1 MDGLKGENPF
11 NWGYFFCLTPIVFGD
26 IYINKSLYLNLFIY
40 ERQPMKKIANIFKAL
55 SDDTRLRVVKLLQ
68 ERELCV
74 CELMQVLDMSQ
85 PRISR
90 HMSVLKNAGLV
101 EDRREGK
108 WVHYSLRKETQGK
121 EIKILLDAMVV
132 MANDDAIIR
141 ADKKNLK
148 KAIRLSE
155 VKGSCMRCTF

>member
-1 MDGLKGENPF
+1 
-11 NWGYFFCLTPIVFGD
+11 
-26 IYINKSLYLNLFIY
+26 
-40 ERQPMKKIANIFKAL
+40 MKKITNIFKAL

-90 HMSVLKNAGLV
+90 HMSVLKNAGLL

-108 WVHYSLRKETQGK
+108 WVHYSLRNGVENK
-121 EIKILLDAMVV
+121 EINVILQTLSRLA
-132 MANDDAIIR
+132 
-141 ADKKNLK
+141 ADHPLVQVDRRKLK
-148 KAIRLSE
+148 RAIRLGEAVCST
-155 VKGSCMRCTF
+155 KGGKK

>member
-1 MDGLKGENPF
+1 
-11 NWGYFFCLTPIVFGD
+11 
-26 IYINKSLYLNLFIY
+26 
-40 ERQPMKKIANIFKAL
+40 MKKIANIFKAL
-55 SDDTRLRVVKLLQ
+55 SDDTRLRVIKLLQ
-68 ERELCV
+68 DRELCV

-90 HMSVLKNAGLV
+90 HLSVLKNAGLV
-101 EDRREGK
+101 NDRREGK
-108 WVHYSLRKETQGK
+108 WIHYSLRKETQGK

-132 MANDDAIIR
+132 MANDDAVVK

-155 VKGSCMRCTF
+155 VKGNCMRRTF

>member
-1 MDGLKGENPF
+1 M
-11 NWGYFFCLTPIVFGD
+11 
-26 IYINKSLYLNLFIY
+26 FIY
-40 ERQPMKKIANIFKAL
+40 ERQPMKEIAIIFKAL
-55 SDDTRLRVVKLLQ
+55 SDDTRLRVIKLLQ

-108 WVHYSLRKETQGK
+108 WVHYFLCNGTDNED
-121 EIKILLDAMVV
+121 IKRILQSFSQ
-132 MANDDAIIR
+132 MANDNQLVQE
-141 ADKKNLK
+141 DKKKLK
-148 KAIRLSE
+148 KALRLSE
-155 VKGSCMRCTF
+155 KKICCAPGSKK

>member
-1 MDGLKGENPF
+1 
-11 NWGYFFCLTPIVFGD
+11 
-26 IYINKSLYLNLFIY
+26 
-40 ERQPMKKIANIFKAL
+40 MKKFANIFKAL
-55 SDDTRLRVVKLLQ
+55 SDDTRLRVIKLLQ

-108 WVHYSLRKETQGK
+108 WIHYSLRKETQGK
-121 EIKILLDAMVV
+121 EIKILLDALVV
-132 MANDDAIIR
+132 MANDDAVVK
-141 ADKKNLK
+141 ADQKTLK
-148 KAIRLSE
+148 KAVRLGE
-155 VKGSCMRCTF
+155 IKTCCNKGSGQLLEKDF

>member
-1 MDGLKGENPF
+1 
-11 NWGYFFCLTPIVFGD
+11 
-26 IYINKSLYLNLFIY
+26 
-40 ERQPMKKIANIFKAL
+40 MKKIANIFKAL
-55 SDDTRLRVVKLLQ
+55 SDDTRLRVIKLLQ

-74 CELMQVLDMSQ
+74 CELMQVLEMSQ

-90 HMSVLKNAGLV
+90 HLSVLKNAGLV

-108 WVHYSLRKETQGK
+108 WIHYSLRKETQGK

-132 MANDDAIIR
+132 MANDDAVVK

-155 VKGSCMRCTF
+155 VKSSCMRCTF

>member
-1 MDGLKGENPF
+1 M
-11 NWGYFFCLTPIVFGD
+11 
-26 IYINKSLYLNLFIY
+26 FIY
-40 ERQPMKKIANIFKAL
+40 EREFMKAIANIFKAL

-68 ERELCV
+68 KRELCV

-108 WVHYSLRKETQGK
+108 WVYYSLKNETRGK
-121 EIKILLDAMVV
+121 EIKILLDAMAV
-132 MANDDAIIR
+132 MANDDVVVK

-155 VKGSCMRCTF
+155 LKSCCIPVVSKSLVE

>member
-1 MDGLKGENPF
+1 
-11 NWGYFFCLTPIVFGD
+11 
-26 IYINKSLYLNLFIY
+26 
-40 ERQPMKKIANIFKAL
+40 MKKIANIFKAL
-55 SDDTRLRVVKLLQ
+55 SDDTRLRVIKLLQ

-108 WVHYSLRKETQGK
+108 WVHYSLRKETQEK
-121 EIKILLDAMVV
+121 EIKILLDSMVV
-132 MANDDAIIR
+132 IANDDAVVK
-141 ADKKNLK
+141 ADQKKLK
-148 KAIRLSE
+148 KAVRLGEIKTCCNKCSGQLVE
-155 VKGSCMRCTF
+155 KIF

>member
-1 MDGLKGENPF
+1 M
-11 NWGYFFCLTPIVFGD
+11 
-26 IYINKSLYLNLFIY
+26 FIY
-40 ERQPMKKIANIFKAL
+40 ERRSMKKIANIFKAL
-55 SDDTRLRVVKLLQ
+55 SDDTRLRVIKLLQ

-74 CELMQVLDMSQ
+74 CELMQVLEMSQ

-132 MANDDAIIR
+132 MANDDAVIK

-155 VKGSCMRCTF
+155 IKGSCMRCTF

>member
-1 MDGLKGENPF
+1 M
-11 NWGYFFCLTPIVFGD
+11 
-26 IYINKSLYLNLFIY
+26 FIY
-40 ERQPMKKIANIFKAL
+40 ERQPMKKIVNIFKAL

-108 WVHYSLRKETQGK
+108 WVHYSLWKETQGK
-121 EIKILLDAMVV
+121 EIKIFLDSMAVIANNEAVV
-132 MANDDAIIR
+132 K

-155 VKGSCMRCTF
+155 VKGNCMRCTF

>member
-1 MDGLKGENPF
+1 M
-11 NWGYFFCLTPIVFGD
+11 
-26 IYINKSLYLNLFIY
+26 FIY
-40 ERQPMKKIANIFKAL
+40 EGLLMKKITNIFKAL
-55 SDDTRLRVVKLLQ
+55 SDDTRLRVIKLLQ

-132 MANDDAIIR
+132 MANDDTIIR
-141 ADKKNLK
+141 ADKKTLK

-155 VKGSCMRCTF
+155 VKGSCMRSTF

>member
-1 MDGLKGENPF
+1 
-11 NWGYFFCLTPIVFGD
+11 
-26 IYINKSLYLNLFIY
+26 
-40 ERQPMKKIANIFKAL
+40 MKKITNIFKAL

-108 WVHYSLRKETQGK
+108 WVHYSLRNGVENK
-121 EIKILLDAMVV
+121 EINVILQTLSRLA
-132 MANDDAIIR
+132 
-141 ADKKNLK
+141 ADHPLVQVDRRKLK
-148 KAIRLSE
+148 RAIRLGE
-155 VKGSCMRCTF
+155 AV

>member
-1 MDGLKGENPF
+1 M
-11 NWGYFFCLTPIVFGD
+11 
-26 IYINKSLYLNLFIY
+26 FIY
-40 ERQPMKKIANIFKAL
+40 ERKSMKKIANIFKAL
-55 SDDTRLRVVKLLQ
+55 SDDTRLRMIKLLH

-132 MANDDAIIR
+132 MANDDAIIK
-141 ADKKNLK
+141 ADKNKLK
-148 KAIRLSE
+148 KAVRLGEIKTCCNKCSGQLME
-155 VKGSCMRCTF
+155 KMF

>member
-1 MDGLKGENPF
+1 
-11 NWGYFFCLTPIVFGD
+11 
-26 IYINKSLYLNLFIY
+26 
-40 ERQPMKKIANIFKAL
+40 MKKIANIFKAL
-55 SDDTRLRVVKLLQ
+55 SDDTRLRMIKLLH

-132 MANDDAIIR
+132 MANDDAIIK

-148 KAIRLSE
+148 KATRLSE
-155 VKGSCMRCTF
+155 SKGSCMRCTF